1 MTDKNAVLP
10 RRISARIK
18 DVGGVPVSR
27 VLPVKERRQIGAW
40 CFLDHAGPAVFEG
53 DDGMKVG
60 PHPHIGLQT
69 FTWMLEGEVLHRDS
83 LGLEQ
88 IIRPGQV
95 NLMTAG
101 RGITHTEDSAGKNAR
116 LHAAQL
122 WIALP
127 PADSTVAPRF
137 DHYPELPVWHHD
149 QISFTLLTGEYGG
162 RRSPVLHFSP
172 LIGMDLL
179 AQQETT
185 TTLDTRP
192 DFEYGIFVLEGRL
205 TYCDEDYSAN
215 ELVYAG
221 EGLSSVTLTLMK
233 GTRLLLLGGTPV
245 QERIMM
251 WWNFVGYD
259 TQTLQQAVSDW
270 NNGDIRFGTIENEPR
285 EPLPAPQYPVSRQ

>member
-1 MTDKNAVLP
+1 
-10 RRISARIK
+10 
-18 DVGGVPVSR
+18 
-27 VLPVKERRQIGAW
+27 
-40 CFLDHAGPAVFEG
+40 
-53 DDGMKVG
+53 
-60 PHPHIGLQT
+60 
-69 FTWMLEGEVLHRDS
+69 
-83 LGLEQ
+83 
-88 IIRPGQV
+88 
-95 NLMTAG
+95 
-101 RGITHTEDSAGKNAR
+101 
-116 LHAAQL
+116 
-122 WIALP
+122 
-127 PADSTVAPRF
+127 
-137 DHYPELPVWHHD
+137 
-149 QISFTLLTGEYGG
+149 
-162 RRSPVLHFSP
+162 
-172 LIGMDLL
+172 MDLL